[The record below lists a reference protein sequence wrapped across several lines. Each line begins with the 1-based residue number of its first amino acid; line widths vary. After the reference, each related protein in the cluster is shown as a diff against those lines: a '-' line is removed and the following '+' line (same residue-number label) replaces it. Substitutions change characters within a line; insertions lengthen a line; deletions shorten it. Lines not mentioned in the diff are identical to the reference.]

1 MLNLIEIIKKVKKQI
16 IDKNNFNLLMLF
28 AYILICL
35 SISVKIFDIL
45 FISKPELNL
54 ILITNFFRS
63 IISIILFFL
72 FIGFILW
79 NLFRKKI
86 QADAMLKLFFIF
98 IIIQIIGGINNPKI
112 YENFYEYDA
121 IFNTYSSKIWIS
133 LFIHFDQ
140 SYYLICLT
148 SILLFFLIINS
159 FLKNFKIEY
168 LLLISFIIFFTYN
181 VVLIFNIYK
190 SFLLSNDF
198 SAYGTL
204 LTDPSNIFFN
214 HSVPRITGV
223 SRLLLF
229 FYIILTCYTFFIL
242 KKNNYT
248 KIALLY
254 LFIIFIGSL
263 IWSFQTRTTLLTK
276 IIIDILLLYFLQIK
290 IKNKIIIFLIL
301 TFFPII
307 LHNSIILLKN
317 KESKDLFL
325 SELNLLHKKIY
336 TNNNEINLN
345 NNLIIKKNRI
355 FNEGTSG
362 RTEIWSAIIKKSK
375 DSLLFGHG
383 SQADRWYIKR
393 DDSFYN
399 NASSAFFYA
408 LICGGVSGV
417 LIYILI
423 FYNSLKLA
431 FYIFVKNKFF
441 FKKNNLLTIS
451 SFFILIALL
460 LRSLV
465 ENSFMLFSV
474 DNIFFLTC
482 YYILIKKV
490 KQSL

>member
-1 MLNLIEIIKKVKKQI
+1 MLKFLS
-16 IDKNNFNLLMLF
+16 KNKFNLLAVF

-35 SISVKIFDIL
+35 SISAKSFDVLFVSKEEFNFIF
-45 FISKPELNL
+45 FI
-54 ILITNFFRS
+54 NFLRS
-63 IISIILFFL
+63 IISSILIFL
-72 FIGFILW
+72 FIGFIFTNSL
-79 NLFRKKI
+79 KTKI
-86 QADAMLKLFFIF
+86 EVDIVLKLFFIF
-98 IIIQIIGGINNPKI
+98 IFIQIIGGFNNTKI
-112 YENFYEYDA
+112 YESLYEYNV
-121 IFNTYSSKIWIS
+121 IFNSYSNKIWIS
-133 LFIHFDQ
+133 LFIYFDQ
-140 SYYLICLT
+140 NYYLICL
-148 SILLFFLIINS
+148 SSFLLFFLIINS

-168 LLLISFIIFFTYN
+168 LLLISFIIFFSYN

-242 KKNNYT
+242 KKKNYT
-248 KIALLY
+248 KVALLY
-254 LFIIFIGSL
+254 LFIIFTGSL
-263 IWSFQTRTTLLTK
+263 IWSFQSRTTLLTK
-276 IIIDILLLYFLQIK
+276 IIIDILLIYFLQIK

-317 KESKDLFL
+317 KESRDLFL
-325 SELNLLHKKIY
+325 GEVNLINKKIFSK
-336 TNNNEINLN
+336 NNNDINLN
-345 NNLIIKKNRI
+345 NNLIIRKNRI
-355 FNEGTSG
+355 FQENTSG
-362 RTEIWSAIIKKSK
+362 RTEIWKIIIKKSK
-375 DSLLFGHG
+375 DSFFFGHG
-383 SQADRWYIKR
+383 SQADRWYINR
-393 DDSFYN
+393 HDSFYN

-423 FYNSLKLA
+423 FYKSLKLA
-431 FYIFVKNKFF
+431 FYIFLKNKFF

>member
-1 MLNLIEIIKKVKKQI
+1 MLKFLL
-16 IDKNNFNLLMLF
+16 KNKFNLLAVF

-35 SISVKIFDIL
+35 SISAKSFDVLFVSKEEFNFIF
-45 FISKPELNL
+45 FI
-54 ILITNFFRS
+54 NFLRS
-63 IISIILFFL
+63 IIPSILIFL
-72 FIGFILW
+72 FIGFIFTNSL
-79 NLFRKKI
+79 KTKI
-86 QADAMLKLFFIF
+86 EVDIVLKLFFIF
-98 IIIQIIGGINNPKI
+98 IFIQIIGGFNNTKI
-112 YENFYEYDA
+112 YESLYEYNV
-121 IFNTYSSKIWIS
+121 IFNSYSNKIWIS
-133 LFIHFDQ
+133 LFIYFDQ
-140 SYYLICLT
+140 NYYLICL
-148 SILLFFLIINS
+148 SSFLLFFLIINS

-168 LLLISFIIFFTYN
+168 LLLINFIIFFSYN

-242 KKNNYT
+242 KKKNYT
-248 KIALLY
+248 KVALLY
-254 LFIIFIGSL
+254 LFIIFTGSL
-263 IWSFQTRTTLLTK
+263 IWSFQSRTTLLTK
-276 IIIDILLLYFLQIK
+276 IIIDILLIYFLQIK

-325 SELNLLHKKIY
+325 GEVNLINKKIFSK
-336 TNNNEINLN
+336 NNNDINLN

-362 RTEIWSAIIKKSK
+362 RTEIWKIIIKKSK
-375 DSLLFGHG
+375 DSFFFGHG
-383 SQADRWYIKR
+383 SQADRWYINR
-393 DDSFYN
+393 HDSFYN

-423 FYNSLKLA
+423 FYKSLKLA
-431 FYIFVKNKFF
+431 FYIFLKNKFF

>member
-1 MLNLIEIIKKVKKQI
+1 MLKFLL
-16 IDKNNFNLLMLF
+16 KNKFNLLAVF
-28 AYILICL
+28 TYILICL
-35 SISVKIFDIL
+35 SISAKSFDVLFVSKEEFNFIF
-45 FISKPELNL
+45 FI
-54 ILITNFFRS
+54 NFLRS
-63 IISIILFFL
+63 IISSILIFL
-72 FIGFILW
+72 FIGFIFINSL
-79 NLFRKKI
+79 KKI
-86 QADAMLKLFFIF
+86 EIDIFLKLFFIF
-98 IIIQIIGGINNPKI
+98 IFIQIIGGFNNPKI
-112 YENFYEYDA
+112 YESFYEYNE
-121 IFNTYSSKIWIS
+121 IFNSYSNKIWIL
-133 LFIHFDQ
+133 LFIYFDQ
-140 SYYLICLT
+140 NYYLICL
-148 SILLFFLIINS
+148 SSFLLFFLIINS

-168 LLLISFIIFFTYN
+168 LLLISFIIFFSYN

-198 SAYGTL
+198 SAYGTQI
-204 LTDPSNIFFN
+204 TDPGNIFFN

-242 KKNNYT
+242 KKKNYT
-248 KIALLY
+248 EVALLY
-254 LFIIFIGSL
+254 LFIIFTGSL
-263 IWSFQTRTTLLTK
+263 IWSFQSRTTLLTK

-325 SELNLLHKKIY
+325 NELNLIYKKIY
-336 TNNNEINLN
+336 TKNNNDINLN
-345 NNLIIKKNRI
+345 DNLIIKKNRV
-355 FNEGTSG
+355 FNESTSG
-362 RTEIWSAIIKKSK
+362 RTEIWNAIIKKSK
-375 DSLLFGHG
+375 DSFFFGHG
-383 SQADRWYIKR
+383 SQADRWYINR

-423 FYNSLKLA
+423 FYKSLKLA
-431 FYIFVKNKFF
+431 LFIFLKNKFF
-441 FKKNNLLTIS
+441 FKNNNLLTIS
-451 SFFILIALL
+451 SFFIFIALL

-465 ENSFMLFSV
+465 ENSFMLFSI

-490 KQSL
+490 KQNS